1 MTTQQEL
8 ETIHQVS
15 ITAPT
20 VIDSSAITAPDPA
33 NLAAQAM
40 ENKVSVPTVAAPA
53 DVGFSQVSTDEGI
66 SNETLNRTSR
76 TLRDDINTKLTGFAT
91 AVSEA
96 LADVGA
102 DLGAQVAEINAK
114 VALLIAEVNTAFAN
128 VRAKNLQQNADLSA
142 EVNNRIGVLMTNINN
157 LKDGIDNAQSK
168 ISALDDV
175 YGTDAE
181 FATRVAEVN
190 ALLDTLRNTDLDVVG
205 ALDAVI
211 DETNAMRRIQQ
222 KEIII
227 SSANGVYNFVLA
239 TEGFGEFAAA
249 GDYTVTCGVMEN
261 DRVQAAISGKTA
273 TGFTITLKSQG
284 THFVPQPHDAS
295 VQPVTVSVAITHN
308 KRNPMTFG
316 VDVLQGSFVS
326 SGSGTDSQTVGAGN

>member
-15 ITAPT
+15 ITPPA
-20 VIDSSAITAPDPA
+20 VIDSSTITAPNPE
-33 NLAAQAM
+33 NLPGHPV
-40 ENKVSVPTVAAPA
+40 ENKVSVQTVAAPA
-53 DVGFSQVSTDEGI
+53 NVDFSQVSTDEGV
-66 SNETLNRTSR
+66 SNETLNRTAR
-76 TLRDDINTKLTGFAT
+76 TLRDDINTKLTSFAT

-96 LADVGA
+96 LTDVGA
-102 DLGAQVAEINAK
+102 DMGTQVTEINAK

-128 VRAKNLQQNADLSA
+128 VRAKNIQQNEDLSA
-142 EVNNRIGVLMTNINN
+142 EVNSRIGVLMTNINN
-157 LKDGIDNAQSK
+157 LKAGIDNAQTK

-190 ALLDTLRNTDLDVVG
+190 SLLDTLRNTDLDVVG

-227 SSANGVYNFVLA
+227 SSANGVYNCILA
-239 TEGFGEFAAA
+239 TEGFGEFAVA

-261 DRVQAAISGKTA
+261 DRVQAHISGKTA
-273 TGFTITLKSQG
+273 TGFNITLKSQG

-295 VQPVTVSVAITHN
+295 VQSVTVSVAITHS
-308 KRNPMTFG
+308 KRNPMTLG
-316 VDVLQGSFVS
+316 VDVLQDSFVT